1 VVAVV
6 VAVLDAVA
14 VVNDTESLLS
24 FFSVEEEGSE
34 KLPKPPVEETGLESV
49 AVATL
54 NPNPLVGFESPDFES
69 ELLASVVL
77 VEPNEPTRGED
88 VT

>member
-1 VVAVV
+1 VVAVA

-14 VVNDTESLLS
+14 VVNDKESLLS

-49 AVATL
+49 AV
-54 NPNPLVGFESPDFES
+54 GFESPDFES